1 MLIPSTRVRST
12 DHVQNYVTIP
22 SHGRSQV
29 SVARR
34 VLGPNIPT
42 PHSRAA
48 QGVALPL
55 QELGVLQP
63 IFLEIYMP
71 ICKFYSVLI
80 DQTTL
85 YPTHQNLIGFTLIS

>member
-1 MLIPSTRVRST
+1 LGRCVAGEPMLLPSTRVRST

-63 IFLEIYMP
+63 IF
-71 ICKFYSVLI
+71 FGN
-80 DQTTL
+80 L
-85 YPTHQNLIGFTLIS
+85 YANL